1 MAGPSPSENLHP
13 EKIEVNPGERPRA
26 HETAV
31 HAQTRFLKSMGIGR
45 NMNTAA
51 IVVTFHP
58 RTDYIKNLV
67 RVRGQVDHLI
77 VVDNGS
83 TENELA
89 EIRVASQ
96 ETDFRLVE
104 NGENLG
110 IAVALNLGVRVA
122 QREGCRWVALF
133 DQDSVVTEGFIATMI
148 GEFEAYRQSNQI
160 MQIIPRYVDPETRVE
175 RAVSRC
181 DDGGVFL
188 TITSGSLF
196 SMEAFEQCGLF
207 EEGLF
212 IYCVD
217 DDYSLRIRKKGF
229 FIGLSRNAVLL
240 HQSGHPTCR
249 KVFGKTLTTKNYRP
263 EVRYY
268 YARNKVWILR
278 QYGKR
283 FPRLIVPTLRE
294 FVTTPL
300 KIALLEDASWAK
312 IKLFAQGLLDGIAG
326 RMGPLKQ
333 T

>member
-1 MAGPSPSENLHP
+1 
-13 EKIEVNPGERPRA
+13 
-26 HETAV
+26 
-31 HAQTRFLKSMGIGR
+31 
-45 NMNTAA
+45 MNTAA

-58 RTDYIKNLV
+58 RTEYIRNLETV
-67 RVRGQVDHLI
+67 RAQVDLVI

-83 TENELA
+83 TRNELA
-89 EIRVASQ
+89 EIREASQ
-96 ETDFRLVE
+96 GAGFRLIE

-110 IAVALNLGVRVA
+110 IAAALNLGVRLA
-122 QREGCRWVALF
+122 QQEGCRWVALF

-148 GEFEAYRQSNQI
+148 EEFEAYRHANQI
-160 MQIIPRYVDPETRVE
+160 MQIIPRYVDPETRIE
-175 RAVSRC
+175 RTVSRSE
-181 DDGGVFL
+181 DGGVFL

-229 FIGLSRNAVLL
+229 FIGLSTNAVLL
-240 HQSGHPTCR
+240 HQSGHPSSR
-249 KVFGKTLTTKNYRP
+249 KLFGKTFTTKNYRP

-278 QYGKR
+278 QYGMR

-300 KIALLEDASWAK
+300 KIALMEDASWEK
-312 IKLFAQGLLDGIAG
+312 IKLFAQGLFDGMAG
-326 RMGPLKQ
+326 RMGPLRQ